1 MIPLSQ
7 PTPSDPKQRR
17 VLFAIA
23 IGYLALWATLAIVFF
38 AKEPSHTSE
47 APKGIRQPASIH
59 LQKADSNILHFLKKR
74 DNREALDQ
82 LLEDHLAELM
92 REIQYYHFQMESAS
106 EVEAAYIQ
114 RTIEWLFE
122 QKYQMEIFQNRLRA
136 ATQEDQQAL
145 QDEIYQ
151 WLRSYKEGKKVS

>member
-1 MIPLSQ
+1 MSQ
-7 PTPSDPKQRR
+7 SSASDLTQRR

-23 IGYLALWATLAIVFF
+23 LGYLALWAALAIFFF
-38 AKEPSHTSE
+38 AKEPTNTSE
-47 APKGIRQPASIH
+47 APAGIRQPASMH
-59 LQKADSNILHFLKKR
+59 LQSTASNGLHFLKKR
-74 DNREALDQ
+74 DNREALYQ

-92 REIQYYHFQMESAS
+92 REIQYYHFQLESAS
-106 EVEAAYIQ
+106 EVEAAYIK

-122 QKYQMEIFQNRLRA
+122 QKYEMEIFQNRLRA

-145 QDEIYQ
+145 QKEIYQ